1 MRLIPFSLVRG
12 AFSLPSSLLRPVGI
26 LLAAAALLLVG
37 CDSGGSVTDNDG
49 TGPPVSVQVAF
60 ADDASFVVDSTVA
73 VTATVTDAQERPVD
87 QVVVRFRTG
96 NQSGTVA
103 PDTVTTGAEGT
114 ATTEWTLG
122 SSASGADAQALTVS
136 FGGDRVTN
144 TTTVDVNPGP
154 IASITVAAAQDTIAV
169 DSTTT
174 LSVAE
179 LRDANGNPIPNPAQ
193 YSFTWQSL
201 TPDTA
206 TVQAGTPSSQ
216 AQVTGVADGTARIM
230 VASGAAPNAS
240 LSAAKAASGAAADTV
255 AVEVLQHELRGV
267 WLTNTSG
274 VLTSRTRIAN
284 AMEFLDKYNFN
295 VVFPVVWNN
304 GTTTYPSTVMD
315 TLTGQKISAIYKG
328 RDPLREIV
336 EEAHKRDI
344 AVIPWFE
351 YGFASSYNSGGGLI
365 IDEKPSWA
373 ARDQNGDLLK
383 KNGFEWM
390 NPYRPEVRDFMSRLM
405 MEVVRNYNID
415 GIQGDDRLPGNPVE
429 GGYSDYTKQLYRQE
443 HNGQNPPTNE
453 TDAEWMQWRADI
465 LNGFG
470 ERIYDQVKAHDEDLM
485 VSWAP
490 SIWDFGYRE
499 YLQDWPTWINQGSTD
514 LIHPQVYRRDVGSYE
529 ATLASQASDRAQWDA
544 EKVTGFYPGVLLK
557 VGPYRAD
564 PSTIKAFVQDN
575 REQGYKGEVFF
586 YYLGLQESDA
596 EVAKALK
603 NSYYGDPAPLPF
615 SRAGVN

>member
-1 MRLIPFSLVRG
+1 MRHTLSFLNRG
-12 AFSLPSSLLRPVGI
+12 AFPFSVSFLRPAVV
-26 LLAAAALLLVG
+26 LLAAAALVLAG
-37 CDSGGSVTDNDG
+37 CDSGGSAADNDD
-49 TGPPVSVQVAF
+49 TGPPVSAQVAF
-60 ADDASFVVDSTVA
+60 VEDASFVVDSTVT
-73 VTATVTDAQERPVD
+73 VTATVKDAQERPVD

-96 NQSGTVA
+96 DRSGTVA

-122 SSASGADAQALTVS
+122 ASAAGPDAQALTVS
-136 FGGDRVTN
+136 FGGERVTN

-154 IASITVAAAQDTIAV
+154 IASITMTAAQDTIAV

-174 LSVAE
+174 LSIAE
-179 LRDANGNPIPNPAQ
+179 LRDANGNRIPNPAQ

-216 AQVTGVADGTARIM
+216 AQVTGAADGTAKIM
-230 VASGAAPNAS
+230 VSSGAAPNAS
-240 LSAAKAASGAAADTV
+240 LSAVKAASGAAADTV
-255 AVEVLQHELRGV
+255 DVEVLQHELRGV

-274 VLTSRTRIAN
+274 VLISRTRIAN
-284 AMEFLDKYNFN
+284 AMDLLDKYNFN

-304 GTTTYPSTVMD
+304 ANTLYPSTVMD
-315 TLTGQKISAIYKG
+315 TLTGQKISPPYQG
-328 RDPLREIV
+328 RDPLQEII

-351 YGFASSYNSGGGLI
+351 YGFASSFSSGGGPIL
-365 IDEKPSWA
+365 DEKPSWA

-405 MEVVRNYNID
+405 MEVVRNYDVD

-453 TDAEWMQWRADI
+453 RDPEWMEWRANI
-465 LNGFG
+465 LNEFG
-470 ERIYDQVKAHDEDLM
+470 QRIYDQVKAHDEDLV

-529 ATLASQASDRAQWDA
+529 ATLASQAPDRAGWDA
-544 EKVTGFYPGVLLK
+544 SKVIGFYPGILLK
-557 VGPYRAD
+557 VGSYTATASD
-564 PSTIKAFVQDN
+564 IKAFVQDN
-575 REQGYKGEVFF
+575 RERGYKGEVFF
-586 YYLGLQESDA
+586 YYPGIRENN
-596 EVAKALK
+596 EEIGKALK

-615 SRAGVN
+615 PRASAD